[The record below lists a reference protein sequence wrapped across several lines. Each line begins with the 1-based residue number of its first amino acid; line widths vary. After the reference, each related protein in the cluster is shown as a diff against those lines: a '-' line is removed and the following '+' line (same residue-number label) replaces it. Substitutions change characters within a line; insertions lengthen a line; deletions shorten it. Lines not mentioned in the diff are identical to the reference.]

1 MKTRKYLYSSVLAL
15 GLTVG
20 AAPSYAAPMF
30 DNAETSGL
38 CLAESI
44 VSIFATLTEHQGCG
58 GVAGPTGEAAYP
70 VTISAD
76 PATGQGTATVD
87 SFGGSIT
94 LKNKKLERVTRRGAF
109 CNVYTPGSV
118 INGSRVTEYVGYLPF
133 DNWTHSWNGD
143 RTIMISGAKLKL
155 DGLSFDEHNIKD
167 FYPTQDPLV
176 FTDKGLEVI
185 TKGGYPRS
193 KWKQTSTYK
202 RPDGGDG
209 SLYFKKWPITPVSS
223 CKIILDLQGDN
234 PGGTWDFDGT
244 VTVRR

>member
-1 MKTRKYLYSSVLAL
+1 MKTRKYLYSSVLTL

-58 GVAGPTGEAAYP
+58 GVAGPTGVAVYP

-76 PATGQGTATVD
+76 PASGVGEAIVA
-87 SFGGSIT
+87 SFGGSTT
-94 LKNKKLERVTRRGAF
+94 LTNKLSGGTRRGVF
-109 CNVYTPGSV
+109 CNVQTPGGV
-118 INGSRVTEYVGYLPF
+118 INGAKVTDYLGYLPF
-133 DNWTHSWNGD
+133 NKWTHSWNGD
-143 RTIMISGAKLKL
+143 RTIMISGATLKL
-155 DGLSFDEHNIKD
+155 DKLDFDEHNIKD
-167 FYPTQDPLV
+167 FYPTKDPLV

-193 KWKQTSTYK
+193 KWKQTSKYK
-202 RPDGGDG
+202 RPDGGIG
-209 SLYFKKWPITPVSS
+209 SLHFDKWPITPVSS
-223 CKIILDLQGDN
+223 CKITLDLEGDN
-234 PGGTWDFDGT
+234 PGGTWEFDGT
-244 VTVRR
+244 VTVQR